1 MERVHRELLAER
13 LPPALV
19 TRRIWEER
27 FSDINA
33 FVRHP
38 RAQRHCMIVIS
49 STLAVGPI
57 AEALS
62 AEASLSASP
71 GMCSVAPSPASAT
84 SCSGEP
90 KRRRCSRRS
99 RCRYLKRAGLCVM

>member
-57 AEALS
+57 AILAGHTLYVPVFVP
-62 AEASLSASP
+62 SLSSP
-71 GMCSVAPSPASAT
+71 GPAGFRET
-84 SCSGEP
+84 
-90 KRRRCSRRS
+90 RVH
-99 RCRYLKRAGLCVM
+99 GLRK